1 MKIQRQAALASLD
14 ELMKVTV
21 PGLIKPVPHKR
32 TVERLLKA
40 GNVPFWKANVRA
52 PHGGGRCYYQVSAV
66 KRLFRVHRA
75 AKAPTTKQATPR
87 P

>member
-1 MKIQRQAALASLD
+1 MRSKRQSVLASLD

-66 KRLFRVHRA
+66 KRLFRVRRP

>member
-75 AKAPTTKQATPR
+75 AKAPTTRQTLPR
-87 P
+87 R